1 MKNKN
6 DVSSSRVLKML
17 SYARYALA
25 GGLGGVAVVNT
36 YALAMASVPSPHIE
50 HYAMAIG
57 AATLAGLA
65 KVVHAV

>member
-1 MKNKN
+1 MKNNTGNERFGFVK
-6 DVSSSRVLKML
+6 LL

>member
-1 MKNKN
+1 MKSKTGERRFGL
-6 DVSSSRVLKML
+6 VSVLG
-17 SYARYALA
+17 YARFAAA
-25 GGLGGVAVVNT
+25 GAIGGVAVVNT
-36 YALAMASVPSPHIE
+36 YALVMASVPSPQIE

>member
-1 MKNKN
+1 MLVAAFGAGVGAV
-6 DVSSSRVLKML
+6 VSG
-17 SYARYALA
+17 AI
-25 GGLGGVAVVNT
+25 GGVAVVNT
-36 YALAMASVPSPHIE
+36 YALVMASVPSPQIE